1 MNRSL
6 MLASRLAFSVVLSS
20 SIVRFTEDMAT
31 YRALLDGTVVALGF
45 LLDQRLNIS
54 GDLIN

>member
-6 MLASRLAFSVVLSS
+6 MLASTLAFSVVLSS